1 MTKIPNLWHKP
12 PTQSLKGGS
21 EPTDPVSVLWQS
33 APGRIPAPAT
43 PWSGVPPAATP
54 SIPLG
59 GAAHG
64 PWTVAYPGDAW
75 GRNFALSGPLLQ
87 CLSPLCSNPLLP
99 HRPITDGVPSY
110 FKTRDKSAL
119 MLKT

>member
-43 PWSGVPPAATP
+43 PWSGVPPASTP

-64 PWTVAYPGDAW
+64 PWLIQEMPGAETLPSQDPSAVP
-75 GRNFALSGPLLQ
+75 LSSVLQ
-87 CLSPLCSNPLLP
+87 SPLAPSPNHWWSTLL
-99 HRPITDGVPSY
+99 
-110 FKTRDKSAL
+110 FQN
-119 MLKT
+119 